1 MLGWVI
7 TCHDDRA
14 QDMLDCLEKKKWS
27 AGAMPGGQFLA
38 RPELEYA
45 EPHDV

>member
-14 QDMLDCLEKKKWS
+14 QDMLDRLEKKWS

-38 RPELEYA
+38 RRELKHV
-45 EPHDV
+45 EPYDV